1 MGAVTAAT
9 TLFLASPEMKCI
21 SMANNN
27 PVVVIQHNV
36 SIESTTSAQS
46 QRSNKA
52 FQTSS
57 AANKALFSLYNCTVL
72 SR

>member
-9 TLFLASPEMKCI
+9 MLFLASPAMKGS

-27 PVVVIQHNV
+27 PVVVFQHNG

-46 QRSNKA
+46 HRSNKA
-52 FQTSS
+52 FQNLS
-57 AANKALFSLYNCTVL
+57 AANKTLFSLYNCTVR